1 MTDKLFHV
9 EHNASYLLE
18 NERIR
23 FLYVKFFGMVKQCCI
38 DLI

>member
-1 MTDKLFHV
+1 MMAGLFHV
-9 EHNASYLLE
+9 EHNISYLLE

-23 FLYVKFFGMVKQCCI
+23 FLSVKFFGMVKQCGT

>member
-1 MTDKLFHV
+1 MMAGLFHV
-9 EHNASYLLE
+9 EHGMAYLLE

-23 FLYVKFFGMVKQCCI
+23 AGVVKFFGMVKQCGT